1 MAQDVTEVVEERVN
15 ELWHRDRLQYRKTE
29 QLNEIFGCDPCPGEN
44 KQLKVRYRMLGLHSM
59 LQLDVMSSGQL
70 ASNFM
75 LIAPK
80 DRLLVINRA
89 TYGHPKGQ
97 SQQGR
102 MSIDVQEVT
111 NSYD

>member
-1 MAQDVTEVVEERVN
+1 MNFGIEMIAISE
-15 ELWHRDRLQYRKTE
+15 TE
-29 QLNEIFGCDPCPGEN
+29 QLNEILDVIPAGEN

-102 MSIDVQEVT
+102 MSIDVQEVIKGIVDAGMSGG
-111 NSYD
+111 SY